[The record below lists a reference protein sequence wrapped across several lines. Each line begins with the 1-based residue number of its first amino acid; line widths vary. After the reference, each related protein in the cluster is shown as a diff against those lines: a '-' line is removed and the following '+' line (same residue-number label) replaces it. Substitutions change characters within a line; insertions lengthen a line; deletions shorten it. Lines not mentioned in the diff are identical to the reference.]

1 VLLQTTKPDGV
12 SMDMTPI
19 IDMVFNLLIFFLV
32 ATTFH
37 QTEREMQI
45 ALPEARASG
54 PITTALR
61 DIVVNVDAQGR
72 MIVAGRT
79 MSETDLGAMIRQA
92 VTANPAQ
99 KVSVRGDRTTAYANI
114 ARALDICKG
123 AGVNEPYLETIPVN

>member
-1 VLLQTTKPDGV
+1 MLLQTAKPEGV

-54 PITTALR
+54 PITAALR
-61 DIVVNVDAQGR
+61 EIVVNVDAQGR
-72 MIVAGRT
+72 MIVAGRD
-79 MSETDLGAMIRQA
+79 MSADDLGAMIRQA
-92 VTANPAQ
+92 VGANPNQ
-99 KVSVRGDRTTAYANI
+99 KVSVRGDRNTAYANI

-123 AGVNEPYLETIPVN
+123 AGVSEPYLETIPVN